1 MLKSASHSS
10 PLLLAAALF
19 VLAAS
24 PANALIT
31 VGLTPS
37 TQTVTPGTDFDVFI
51 DVTAAGAAFNGFDIV
66 VGYDPAA
73 LTFVPLSPTSL
84 QQGCLMTGACSAA
97 CGNTFHR
104 FGAAADS
111 ITVSD
116 VLLCNSIS
124 LTGPGHLYKLRFHA
138 SNTQQVTVLTV
149 RSVHFFDAGLLV
161 APVSSAGAQ
170 VGIGV
175 SLGVEPRSSSLGRAV
190 RAEPNPA
197 RGYVQFVSQDDRAG
211 FAEADIVDLQ
221 GRLIQH
227 LGVVTVGPGARFS
240 WDGRDA
246 HAVPA
251 PAGLYLVQLRRGSD
265 VQISRFI
272 LLQ

>member
-1 MLKSASHSS
+1 MLKSVYHRSR
-10 PLLLAAALF
+10 L
-19 VLAAS
+19 VLAATLS
-24 PANALIT
+24 VLAAPPAHALIT
-31 VGLTPS
+31 LGLTPS

-73 LTFVPLSPTSL
+73 LTLLPLSPTSL

-104 FGAAADS
+104 FGGAADS
-111 ITVSD
+111 ITVND
-116 VLLCNSIS
+116 VLLCNGIS

-138 SNTQQVTVLTV
+138 SDTQQVTDLTV
-149 RSVHFFDAGLLV
+149 RSVHFYDAGLLV
-161 APVSSAGAQ
+161 APLSSSGAQ

-175 SLGVEPRSSSLGRAV
+175 SLGVEPRPTGLGRAV

-197 RGYVQFVSQDDRAG
+197 RGRVQFVSQDDRPG
-211 FAEADIVDLQ
+211 SAEADVVDLQ
-221 GRLIQH
+221 GRLIQQ
-227 LGVVTVGPGARFS
+227 LGVVTLGPGARFS

-246 HAVPA
+246 HAAPA
-251 PAGLYLVQLRRGSD
+251 PAGLYLVRLRRGGE
-265 VQISRFI
+265 VQTTRFI